1 MAKPQRVVYFKASLE
16 DKPGALLSVAK
27 DLKSKNLG
35 LVGFFGV
42 DTAQGRAEL
51 YVIPRNAVKVRNA
64 WKTSGINFEEG
75 TGFFLKGADKT
86 GVLVKSL
93 EAIAQAGVNI
103 VASGAIAVKGQY
115 GSFLWVAQ
123 SDVEKTAQALGLNL
137 K

>member
-1 MAKPQRVVYFKASLE
+1 MAKPLRVVYFKASIE
-16 DKPGALLSVAK
+16 DKPGALLSIAK

-35 LVGFFGV
+35 LVGLFGFG
-42 DTAQGRAEL
+42 TAQGRAEL
-51 YVIPRNAVKVRNA
+51 YVIPKNAEKVRNA

-93 EAIAQAGVNI
+93 EAIAQEGVNI

-115 GSFLWVAQ
+115 GSFLQVAQ
-123 SDVEKTAQALGLNL
+123 SDVEKTAEALGA

>member
-16 DKPGALLSVAK
+16 DKPGALFSIAK

-35 LVGFFGV
+35 LVGLFGFG
-42 DTAQGRAEL
+42 TAQGPAEL
-51 YVIPRNAVKVRNA
+51 YVIPRNAEKVRNV
-64 WKTSGINFEEG
+64 WKTAGIDFEEG
-75 TGFFLKGADKT
+75 TSFFLKGADKT

-93 EAIAQAGVNI
+93 EAIAEAGVNI
-103 VASGAIAVKGQY
+103 VASGAIAVGGQY

-123 SDVEKTAQALGLNL
+123 SDVEKTAEALGA

>member
-1 MAKPQRVVYFKASLE
+1 MAKPQRVVCFKASLE
-16 DKPGALLSVAK
+16 DKPGTLFSIAK

-35 LVGFFGV
+35 LVGLFGFG
-42 DTAQGRAEL
+42 TAQGRAEL
-51 YVIPRNAVKVRNA
+51 YAIPRNTEKVRSA

-103 VASGAIAVKGQY
+103 VGTGAIAVKGQY

-123 SDVEKTAQALGLNL
+123 SDVEKTAQALGV